1 MLCARSIKPFRRGW
15 RLRRTQGAR
24 CHDLFGET
32 ATTLRQAGLKVEI
45 HDDHFVQDASDE
57 EWLTAVGK
65 SNWIVLAKVE
75 RFTIQLET
83 LIAHGVRAF
92 VLTAPSVGARE
103 MAAIFL
109 RARGKIEKFLA
120 AHSGPLMVAVARCG
134 SLRVLCPKHG
144 SKK

>member
-1 MLCARSIKPFRRGW
+1 MPCARSIKPFRRGW

-32 ATTLRQAGLKVEI
+32 ATTFRQAGLQVEI

-57 EWLTAVGK
+57 EADCRGQEQL
-65 SNWIVLAKVE
+65 VLAKVK
-75 RFTIQLET
+75 RFAIQLET
-83 LIAHGVRAF
+83 LIAHSVRAF